1 MALSDYIPNYKSP
14 QPPEYQGPTESEYLE
29 ATSAK
34 ATSRTLTNVMKSFK
48 PNSLSVA
55 SERGLFSGFITTRSN
70 FEAAP
75 YDFDRIIKAI
85 DTDSY
90 AQQAFSKYR
99 ELIWKEGWEI
109 IGKNDDA
116 VAYLWKRI
124 NLMEVAMKRSF
135 YDFLVEVADQLVKF
149 NNVFIVKARGDLAPF
164 FPGKL
169 YPPTGEKPIVGY
181 YVLPTEKVEILR
193 DKHNRPIK
201 YRQRTDDTGSADA
214 KGDPEWP
221 AKDVI
226 HLTRNRKP
234 ARLFGTPFVI
244 AALDDIVSLRQMEE
258 DMLNLFHRELFPL
271 YFYTVGTDVFP
282 ADKKD
287 IDQAEQQLGLLRSEG
302 GLIAPHTH
310 NLEILG
316 AENKALNIT
325 SELQHFKERVAV
337 GLGVFPHHLG
347 MAGAG
352 TNRSATDRL
361 DIALYDKVKEYQKY
375 IAEEIRRDMFNDL
388 LIEGGFDPFG
398 LGSMAEA
405 EDRCMFQ
412 FNEIDQDT
420 KIKRETHEMG
430 KFDRSMTAVDEVR
443 RATGHDNELDEE
455 GTSDAIKARIATQNQ
470 IEVGDAAHQN
480 ALELERAKPKPAGAS
495 GSSPAKK
502 AVRSGTPTKKS
513 STGRAN
519 PRSASKGSGNIVRP
533 ANQHGTRTSPNIR
546 HSSEI
551 NINELID
558 MPWLDAVE
566 SLLED

>member
-1 MALSDYIPNYKSP
+1 MAFSDFIPNYKSAASSVSYG
-14 QPPEYQGPTESEYLE
+14 PPEPEFTEASKSKT
-29 ATSAK
+29 ASK
-34 ATSRTLTNVMKSFK
+34 TLSNIVKSFK
-48 PNSLSVA
+48 PDSLSVA

-70 FEAAP
+70 FECAP

-135 YDFLVEVADQLVKF
+135 YDFMVEVADQLVKF
-149 NNVFIVKARGDLAPF
+149 NNVFIVKGRGDLAPF

-181 YVLPTEKVEILR
+181 YVLPTEKIEVLR
-193 DKHNRPIK
+193 DKNNRPIK
-201 YRQRTDDTGSADA
+201 YRQRIDDTGSADN
-214 KGDPEWP
+214 KKDPEWP

-234 ARLFGTPFVI
+234 GRLFGTPFII
-244 AALDDIVSLRQMEE
+244 AALDDIISLRQMEE

-271 YFYTVGTDVFP
+271 YFYTVGSDMFP
-282 ADKKD
+282 ADKGD

-310 NLEILG
+310 QLQILG

-325 SELQHFKERVAV
+325 SELQHFKERVAI

-375 IAEEIRRDMFNDL
+375 ISEEIRRDIFNDL

-398 LGSMAEA
+398 LDSMAEA

-430 KFDRSMTAVDEVR
+430 KFDRALTASDEAR
-443 RATGHDNELDEE
+443 RAVGHDNELDEE
-455 GTSDAIKARIATQNQ
+455 MTSEAIKARIATKAQ
-470 IEVGDAAHQN
+470 IEVGDAAAQH
-480 ALELERAKPKPAGAS
+480 ALELEKAKPKPTGAS

-502 AVRSGTPTKKS
+502 AARSGTPS
-513 STGRAN
+513 AGRSN
-519 PRSASKGSGNIVRP
+519 PRSNSKGSGNIIRP

-551 NINELID
+551 NINESID